1 VKIKLTAK
9 EDQALWLK
17 QLPNESKPLFIEIWK
32 NASRFTKFLGQ
43 NVDMQEPPTFAVVRE
58 PYSRFWS
65 ACKEMFSRPA
75 KDGTPRGETDP
86 VILIENGMKEIR
98 KIDTDFHFKPQTWFK
113 SLYEYNI
120 DHFFTFENLNNEL
133 IDVSK
138 KFNIKWK
145 DGFDIDSIFE
155 MNMQPSDHTND
166 EFAIEYIKDREELL
180 CYYVDDFELY
190 NEVIN
195 NNL

>member
-1 VKIKLTAK
+1 VKIKLTVK
-9 EDQALWLK
+9 EDQTLWLNSLSNK
-17 QLPNESKPLFIEIWK
+17 PKPLFIEIWK
-32 NASRFTKFLGQ
+32 NASRFTEFLCQ
-43 NVDMQEPPTFAVVRE
+43 SIDMKDPPTFAVIRD
-58 PYSRFWS
+58 PYTRFWS
-65 ACKEMFSRPA
+65 ACKEIFSNPA

-86 VILIENGMKEIR
+86 VILIENGIKEIR
-98 KIDTDFHFKPQTWFK
+98 KIDPNFHFAPQTWFK
-113 SLYEYNI
+113 SLYKYDI

-133 IDVSK
+133 IDISK

-145 DGFDIDSIFE
+145 DGFDIDSIFK
-155 MNMQPSDHTND
+155 MNINPSDHTND
-166 EFAIEYIKDREELL
+166 ECAIEYMKGREELL